1 MWSCPQVARFWNEVL
16 NTVGH
21 IIGRVMPTDPKLCIL
36 NIYPA
41 NFVITNDKKS
51 LIDMCLLEAKRCIAR
66 SWKKT
71 TVCSV
76 LEWLNGV
83 TFYMALEKIS
93 YFTKNKIDRD
103 LNVIVA
109 VIPLVFFFV
118 VFFWGGGCFF
128 CFFSINIFH
137 ILYLFITV

>member
-93 YFTKNKIDRD
+93 YFTKNKIDRFWKS
-103 LNVIVA
+103 IWK
-109 VIPLVFFFV
+109 VFYNFLENGNIRSD
-118 VFFWGGGCFF
+118 GGSGER
-128 CFFSINIFH
+128 
-137 ILYLFITV
+137 T